1 MDSAIETILTLH
13 KKNKLSTKQAMNL
26 IADTMTLALLKQQSV
41 SYNKNTWTY
50 TTTWDESISASQE
63 QGGGSSSSSDS
74 QGI

>member
-50 TTTWDESISASQE
+50 TTTWDEPISASQE
-63 QGGGSSSSSDS
+63 QSGGSSTSSDS